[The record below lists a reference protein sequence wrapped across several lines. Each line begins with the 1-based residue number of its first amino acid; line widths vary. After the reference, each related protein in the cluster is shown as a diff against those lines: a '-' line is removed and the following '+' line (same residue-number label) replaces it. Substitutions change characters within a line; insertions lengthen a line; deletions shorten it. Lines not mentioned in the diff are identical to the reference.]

1 MTKTVAVIFPGNN
14 SKSQVWAAINCLKN
28 LEEKMMKL
36 FEQTEITMETHAE
49 NKPGL
54 TINLRGNKWKES
66 YAKGYF
72 INGKKIS

>member
-1 MTKTVAVIFPGNN
+1 
-14 SKSQVWAAINCLKN
+14 
-28 LEEKMMKL
+28 MMKL